1 MRDVFKGLLA
11 MPLIDR
17 YLHFSN
23 CSGDLNKDSLIICKS
38 MQIKI
43 SEAVKPSL
51 DFWLCVFS
59 RFERSSSPTIISA
72 LIDQYRWPGR
82 SDNRK
87 GSRIT
92 VGPRIRSYATP

>member
-1 MRDVFKGLLA
+1 MGDVCKGLLA

-23 CSGDLNKDSLIICKS
+23 CNKDFNKDILMVRRS

-43 SEAVKPSL
+43 SEALKPSL
-51 DFWLCVFS
+51 EFRLCVFF

-72 LIDQYRWPGR
+72 LND
-82 SDNRK
+82 
-87 GSRIT
+87 
-92 VGPRIRSYATP
+92 